1 MRVGTIPRSMR
12 RSTLS
17 PSEATFHRAPEK
29 WSKVLYE
36 FELIQNKLTRRST
49 MVPRR
54 KYIATSMI
62 YFPKLNLF
70 FLLLNAQ
77 GN

>member
-36 FELIQNKLTRRST
+36 FELIQNKLTRRRLVST
-49 MVPRR
+49 KMKVHSRIEFVFNEIHGFI
-54 KYIATSMI
+54 K
-62 YFPKLNLF
+62 
-70 FLLLNAQ
+70 
-77 GN
+77 